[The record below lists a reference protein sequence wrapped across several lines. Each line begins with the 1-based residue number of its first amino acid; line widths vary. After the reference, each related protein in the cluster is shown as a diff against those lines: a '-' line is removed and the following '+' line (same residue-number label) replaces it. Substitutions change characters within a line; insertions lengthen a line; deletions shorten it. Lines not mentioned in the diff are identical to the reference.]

1 MNILVTGATGYI
13 GKRII
18 PCLLNEG
25 HTVVCV
31 VRDHLRAEK
40 NYAEDPNVVIVEADF
55 LKPDTLHHIPKDID
69 VAYYLIHS
77 MSNTSNDF
85 ETLEERCALNF
96 KSYLEKTK
104 VNQVIYLSGIT
115 NDTQLSKHLRSR
127 KNVEEHLASQHYAL
141 TIFKAGII
149 VGSGSSSFEI
159 IRDLVEKLPFMIA
172 PKWLNT
178 KTQPLAVRDV
188 LSCLYKAAGNTT
200 LYHKSYDVFGPEVLT
215 YKEMLLQFAEVRHLK
230 RYILTLPL
238 MTPKLSSY
246 WLYFVT
252 STSYKLAS
260 SLVDSMG
267 VQIIGKPS
275 RINELLDITPITYKA
290 AVSLAFEKIEQ
301 NGIISSWKDSM
312 VSSGRLKNNLHKYI
326 NVPKYGC
333 FKDYKERPVIHAE
346 ATLDKIWRIGGKNG
360 WYYGTFLWRIRGYID
375 KLFGGIGLRR
385 GRTSPTE
392 LDAGDALD
400 FWRVIFADKSQRK
413 LLLYAEMR
421 LPGEAWLEFKI
432 EDNVLKQTATFRPR
446 GLWGRLYWYAV
457 MPFHGFIFSGMI
469 TKLVNV
475 GTQKTPL
482 TTENMSNL

>member
-1 MNILVTGATGYI
+1 MKILVTGATGYI
-13 GKRII
+13 GKRIVPFLI
-18 PCLLNEG
+18 HEG
-25 HTVVCV
+25 HQVVCA
-31 VRDHLRAEK
+31 VRDKLRAEK
-40 NYAEDPNVVIVEADF
+40 SYLEEERIDVIEVDF
-55 LKPDTLHHIPKDID
+55 LKPETLHNIPKDID

-77 MSNTSNDF
+77 MSNTSRDF
-85 ETLEERCALNF
+85 KSLEERCAINF
-96 KSYLEKTK
+96 KAALEFTK
-104 VNQVIYLSGIT
+104 VKQVIYLSGIT
-115 NDTQLSKHLRSR
+115 NEDKLSKHLQSR
-127 KNVEEHLASQHYAL
+127 KNVEDILESAKYAL

-188 LSCLYKAAGNTT
+188 IAFLTRAAGNEAVYNNT
-200 LYHKSYDVFGPEVLT
+200 YDVFGPEVLT
-215 YKEMLLQFAEVRHLK
+215 YKQMLLQFAEVRDLN
-230 RYILTLPL
+230 RYILTVPV

-252 STSYKLAS
+252 STSYKLAT

-267 VQIIGKPS
+267 VQIIGKS
-275 RINELLDITPITYKA
+275 SNINTLLGVKPLTYKE
-290 AVSLAFEKIEQ
+290 AVELAFEKIEQ
-301 NGIISSWKDSM
+301 NSIISSWKDSM
-312 VSSGRLKNNLHKYI
+312 ISSGRLRNQLHKYV

-333 FKDYKERPVIHAE
+333 FHDYKERPVTNTKKTI
-346 ATLDKIWRIGGKNG
+346 DKIWAIGGKTG

-385 GRTSPTE
+385 GRTSLTE

-400 FWRVIFADKSQRK
+400 FWRVIFADKKQQK

-432 EDNVLKQTATFRPR
+432 EDNLLKQTATFRPR
-446 GLWGRLYWYAV
+446 GLWGRLYWYSV
-457 MPFHGFIFSGMI
+457 LPFHGFIFKGMI
-469 TKLVNV
+469 NKLVNV
-475 GTQKTPL
+475 
-482 TTENMSNL
+482 ES

>member
-1 MNILVTGATGYI
+1 MKILVTGATGYI
-13 GKRII
+13 GKRLI
-18 PCLLNEG
+18 PFLLNQG

-31 VRDHLRAEK
+31 VRDRLRADK
-40 NYAEDPNVVIVEADF
+40 SYTEDDKVYVIEADF
-55 LKPDTLHHIPKDID
+55 LKPQTLENIPKGID
-69 VAYYLIHS
+69 AAYYLIHS
-77 MSNTSNDF
+77 MSNSSKNF
-85 ETLEERCALNF
+85 ESLEERCAKNF
-96 KSYLEKTK
+96 KNYIETTN

-115 NDTQLSKHLRSR
+115 NEDQLSKHLRSR
-127 KNVEEHLASQHYAL
+127 KNVENILVSEQYAL
-141 TIFKAGII
+141 TIFNAGII

-188 LSCLYKAAGNTT
+188 LAFLSRAVGNEAV
-200 LYHKSYDVFGPEVLT
+200 YNKSFDVFGPEIIT
-215 YKEMLLQFAEVRHLK
+215 YKEMLMQFAEVRGLK
-230 RYILTLPL
+230 RSILTVPV

-252 STSYKLAS
+252 STSYKLAT

-267 VQIIGKPS
+267 IQIIGKS
-275 RINELLDITPITYKA
+275 SDINEIFDVNPITYKE

-301 NGIISSWKDSM
+301 NSIVSSWKDSM
-312 VSSGRLKNNLHKYI
+312 VSSGRLGQQLHKYV
-326 NVPKYGC
+326 NVPKFGC
-333 FKDYKERPVIHAE
+333 FKDYKERYVTDADETIE
-346 ATLDKIWRIGGKNG
+346 KIWSIGGKNG

-385 GRTSPTE
+385 GRTSPSE

-400 FWRVIFADKSQRK
+400 FWRVIFADKDKQK

-432 EDNVLKQTATFRPR
+432 EDNKLKQTATFRPR
-446 GLWGRLYWYAV
+446 GLWGRLYWYSV
-457 MPFHGFIFSGMI
+457 LPFHGFIFSGMI
-469 TKLVNV
+469 NKLVEV
-475 GTQKTPL
+475 DSQKTAL
-482 TTENMSNL
+482 TAENV